1 MKIDFKYISILFLG
15 LCFGIFIPLVFV
27 YTDLMELEMTFNIEN
42 IIDIFLS
49 QKIYFLCT
57 VLIPCLSLF
66 VTWLLMRIKFQ
77 KDALSKQKL
86 YYYSLIDLLPSM
98 VMVFDEKFNFKKE
111 NEEASVFN
119 RQQRE
124 EIKELVEMYT
134 SHFNPSMGTSLSR
147 EVKINENHY
156 IFNLRVLLNDKI
168 KEYVITLQSI
178 QDLKNQENIIQEQKE
193 KMIFS
198 SRLASLGEMAGGFAH
213 EINNPL
219 AVISGNV
226 QMMRNTLKK
235 EGQLS
240 PRFEVLIDKNLKMV
254 NRISKII
261 DGLRKLSRQTNEDK
275 RDDVFKL
282 NDLLTDVLEVSSIK
296 LNQHNILVKKEGN
309 FDITVKANFVQLTQ
323 VLINMIN
330 NASDAIE
337 DLEEKWI
344 EFLII
349 ENEKQFTIRITD
361 SGPGISEAIRQ
372 KIFEPMFTTKGVGK
386 GTGLG
391 LSISLS
397 IIENHHGAI
406 TYVEGL
412 NHTCF
417 DITIPKHFQIQEAA

>member
-1 MKIDFKYISILFLG
+1 
-15 LCFGIFIPLVFV
+15 
-27 YTDLMELEMTFNIEN
+27 
-42 IIDIFLS
+42 
-49 QKIYFLCT
+49 
-57 VLIPCLSLF
+57 
-66 VTWLLMRIKFQ
+66 
-77 KDALSKQKL
+77 
-86 YYYSLIDLLPSM
+86 
-98 VMVFDEKFNFKKE
+98 
-111 NEEASVFN
+111 
-119 RQQRE
+119 
-124 EIKELVEMYT
+124 
-134 SHFNPSMGTSLSR
+134 
-147 EVKINENHY
+147 
-156 IFNLRVLLNDKI
+156 
-168 KEYVITLQSI
+168 
-178 QDLKNQENIIQEQKE
+178 
-193 KMIFS
+193 
-198 SRLASLGEMAGGFAH
+198 
-213 EINNPL
+213 
-219 AVISGNV
+219 
-226 QMMRNTLKK
+226 MMRNTLKK